1 MNLDKGAIRLFRMKA
16 SGISSNRGN
25 TIILALIALPFVCGA
40 LYMTYRSLWFQ
51 FAAVRAEGTV
61 IEILAGTPT
70 LTVEFPTGK
79 GETLR
84 TTSVGSDLYS
94 GISRGDRLAV
104 FFDPNNPVDARINLF
119 VENWL
124 LPLITMIP
132 AAIILLV
139 AWGLRGNAF
148 SSRRP
153 RLKSGGTRVQA
164 EFVRVRIEMDM
175 ERATTAPRFVGSL
188 SINDDGSRCEL
199 IHNGVTRDPYDPEV
213 QRELGLC
220 NVIEALWTDPKT
232 GMKHLFHSEPLSNNP
247 ESQLKG
253 RTITVYMDP
262 KRPHR
267 YRMEL
272 PFQQKEHAPDKR
284 DQGFRGNV

>member
-1 MNLDKGAIRLFRMKA
+1 MKKTGIA
-16 SGISSNRGN
+16 SHRGS

-61 IEILAGTPT
+61 IEISSGTPT

-104 FFDPNNPVDARINLF
+104 FFDPNNPADARINLF

-124 LPLITMIP
+124 LPLVTMIP

-148 SSRRP
+148 PSSRP
-153 RLKSGGTRVQA
+153 RFKSGGTPVQA
-164 EFVRVRIEMDM
+164 EFVRVRIEVDM
-175 ERATTAPRFVGSL
+175 QRIFKESRNVGSFSL
-188 SINDDGSRCEL
+188 EEGDEGYML
-199 IHNGVTRDPYDPEV
+199 IHNGVARDPLDPAV
-213 QRELGLC
+213 QRELCLSH
-220 NVIEALWTDPKT
+220 VVQATWTDPKN
-232 GMKHLFHSEPLSNNP
+232 GRLHLFESEPLTSNP
-247 ESQLKG
+247 ESQVKG
-253 RTITVYMDP
+253 RAITVYIDP

-272 PFQQKEHAPDKR
+272 PFQRKEHAPDKG